1 MLDFVFYQ
9 KNVEKSEAFTTL
21 FMNLYLIRFEYMFW
35 SKKYECD
42 KETNTYC
49 IIFNFIILLGKE
61 MYYDFQQENNYFILH
76 VFFKDLEWEVSSLG
90 FFIFIWKAI
99 LVAMK

>member
-1 MLDFVFYQ
+1 
-9 KNVEKSEAFTTL
+9 
-21 FMNLYLIRFEYMFW
+21 MFW

-76 VFFKDLEWEVSSLG
+76 VFFKDLE
-90 FFIFIWKAI
+90 
-99 LVAMK
+99 